1 MKLQGIVNTPPTVIV
16 QETEGETIPLLDE
29 ELKHCAA
36 VIAAAFLNPCEFKLR
51 LGFEIVLID

>member
-1 MKLQGIVNTPPTVIV
+1 MRLQGIVNNPPAIMV
-16 QETEGETIPLLDE
+16 QETEGKTIPLLNK

-36 VIAAAFLNPCEFKLR
+36 VIAAAFLNPCKFTLR